1 MDEKLMQAW
10 QLFTEGQVAQA
21 KKLVSADFDLLT
33 CEDDQLL
40 NFMGYVVLSEQDYE
54 GAIQIY
60 QRLLSVAKNQPDSE
74 LEHIAWHQLAMV
86 YRESKQYEQ
95 ALKLIEKER
104 TIIDHYFVDDLLKK
118 AVNDYEQGYL
128 RLKLGDAI
136 TAKKWMENSLQEAL
150 LTDDEVAKA
159 CSYRGLG
166 EITLALKDKQK
177 SKKYFQKAYEHF
189 AKVDEKQGM
198 KEVQNFLAQ
207 LSTIIP
213 KTDN

>member
-10 QLFTEGQVAQA
+10 QLFSEGQVAQA
-21 KKLVSADFDLLT
+21 KKLVAVDFNLLT

-40 NFMGYVVLSEQDYE
+40 NFMGYVKLVEQDYE

-60 QRLLSVAKNQPDSE
+60 QRLLTVAKKQSANE

-86 YRESKQYEQ
+86 YREIKQYEQ
-95 ALKLIEKER
+95 ALILIEKER
-104 TIIDHYFVDDLLKK
+104 TIINHYFADDSLKK
-118 AVNDYEQGYL
+118 AVNDYEQGYS
-128 RLKLGDAI
+128 RLKLGDVI

-150 LTDDEVAKA
+150 LTDEEVAKA
-159 CSYRGLG
+159 WSYRGLG
-166 EITLALKDKQK
+166 EITLALKDKQQA
-177 SKKYFQKAYEHF
+177 KKYFQNAYEYF
-189 AKVDEKQGM
+189 AKVDERQGM

-207 LSTIIP
+207 LATTIP

>member
-1 MDEKLMQAW
+1 MDEKLRQAW
-10 QLFTEGQVAQA
+10 QLFSEGQVAQA
-21 KKLVSADFDLLT
+21 KKLVAADFNLLT

-40 NFMGYVVLSEQDYE
+40 NFMGYVKLVEQDYE

-60 QRLLSVAKNQPDSE
+60 QRLLTVAKKQSANE

-86 YRESKQYEQ
+86 YREIKQYEQ
-95 ALKLIEKER
+95 ALILIKKER
-104 TIIDHYFVDDLLKK
+104 TIIDHYFADDSLKK

-128 RLKLGDAI
+128 RLKLGDVI

-166 EITLALKDKQK
+166 EITLALKDKQQA
-177 SKKYFQKAYEHF
+177 KKYFQKAYEYF
-189 AKVDEKQGM
+189 AKVDERQGM

-207 LSTIIP
+207 LATTIP

>member
-1 MDEKLMQAW
+1 MDEKLRQAW
-10 QLFTEGQVAQA
+10 QLFSEGQVAQA
-21 KKLVSADFDLLT
+21 KKLVAADFNLLT

-40 NFMGYVVLSEQDYE
+40 NFMGYVKLVEQDYE

-60 QRLLSVAKNQPDSE
+60 QRLLTVAKKQSDSE

-95 ALKLIEKER
+95 ALILIEKER
-104 TIIDHYFVDDLLKK
+104 TIINHYFADDSLKK

-128 RLKLGDAI
+128 RLKLGDVI
-136 TAKKWMENSLQEAL
+136 TAKKWIENSLQEAL

-166 EITLALKDKQK
+166 EITLALKDK
-177 SKKYFQKAYEHF
+177 
-189 AKVDEKQGM
+189 
-198 KEVQNFLAQ
+198 
-207 LSTIIP
+207 
-213 KTDN
+213 

>member
-10 QLFTEGQVAQA
+10 QLFSEGQVVQA
-21 KKLVSADFDLLT
+21 KKLVAADFNLLT

-40 NFMGYVVLSEQDYE
+40 SFMGYMTLAEQDYK

-60 QRLLSVAKNQPDSE
+60 QRLLTVAKNQSSSE

-86 YRESKQYEQ
+86 YRESKQYER
-95 ALKLIEKER
+95 ALILIEKER
-104 TIIDHYFVDDLLKK
+104 TIIDHYFADDSLKK

-166 EITLALKDKQK
+166 EITLALKDKQQA
-177 SKKYFQKAYEHF
+177 KKYFQKAYEHF

-213 KTDN
+213 KTDK

>member
-1 MDEKLMQAW
+1 
-10 QLFTEGQVAQA
+10 
-21 KKLVSADFDLLT
+21 
-33 CEDDQLL
+33 
-40 NFMGYVVLSEQDYE
+40 MGYVTLVEQDYE

-60 QRLLSVAKNQPDSE
+60 QRLLTVAKNQSSSK

-86 YRESKQYEQ
+86 YRESKQYER
-95 ALKLIEKER
+95 ALILIEKER
-104 TIIDHYFVDDLLKK
+104 TIIDHYFADDSLKK

-166 EITLALKDKQK
+166 EITLALKDKQQA
-177 SKKYFQKAYEHF
+177 KKYFQKAYEYF
-189 AKVDEKQGM
+189 AKVDERQGM

-207 LSTIIP
+207 LATTIP
-213 KTDN
+213 KTDK

>member
-1 MDEKLMQAW
+1 MDEKLRQAW
-10 QLFTEGQVAQA
+10 QLFSEGQVAQA
-21 KKLVSADFDLLT
+21 KKLVAADFNLLT

-40 NFMGYVVLSEQDYE
+40 SFMGYMTLAEQDYK

-60 QRLLSVAKNQPDSE
+60 QRLLTVAKNQSSSE

-86 YRESKQYEQ
+86 YRESKQYER

-104 TIIDHYFVDDLLKK
+104 TIIDHYFADDSLKK

-166 EITLALKDKQK
+166 EITLALKDKQQA
-177 SKKYFQKAYEHF
+177 KKYFQKAYEYF
-189 AKVDEKQGM
+189 TKVDEKQGM

-213 KTDN
+213 KTDK

>member
-1 MDEKLMQAW
+1 MDEKLRQAW
-10 QLFTEGQVAQA
+10 QLFSEGQVAQA
-21 KKLVSADFDLLT
+21 KKLVAADFNLLT

-40 NFMGYVVLSEQDYE
+40 SFMGYMTLAEQDYK

-60 QRLLSVAKNQPDSE
+60 QRLLTVAKNQSSSE

-86 YRESKQYEQ
+86 YRESKQYER
-95 ALKLIEKER
+95 ALILIEKER
-104 TIIDHYFVDDLLKK
+104 TIIDHYFADDSLKK

-166 EITLALKDKQK
+166 EITLALKDKQQA
-177 SKKYFQKAYEHF
+177 KKYFQKAYEHF

-213 KTDN
+213 KTDK

>member
-1 MDEKLMQAW
+1 MTLA
-10 QLFTEGQVAQA
+10 
-21 KKLVSADFDLLT
+21 
-33 CEDDQLL
+33 
-40 NFMGYVVLSEQDYE
+40 EQDYE

-60 QRLLSVAKNQPDSE
+60 QRLLTVAKEQSANE

-86 YRESKQYEQ
+86 YRESKQYER
-95 ALKLIEKER
+95 ALILIEKER
-104 TIIDHYFVDDLLKK
+104 TIIDHYFADDSLKK

-166 EITLALKDKQK
+166 EITLALKDKQQA
-177 SKKYFQKAYEHF
+177 KKYFQKAYEYF
-189 AKVDEKQGM
+189 SKVDEKQGM

-207 LSTIIP
+207 LTTIIP
-213 KTDN
+213 KTDK

>member
-10 QLFTEGQVAQA
+10 QLFSEGQVAQA
-21 KKLVSADFDLLT
+21 KKLVAADFNLLT

-40 NFMGYVVLSEQDYE
+40 NFMGYVKLVEQDYE

-60 QRLLSVAKNQPDSE
+60 QRLLTVAKKQSANE

-86 YRESKQYEQ
+86 YREIKQYEQ
-95 ALKLIEKER
+95 ALILIEKER
-104 TIIDHYFVDDLLKK
+104 TIINHYFADDSLKK
-118 AVNDYEQGYL
+118 AVNDYEQGYS
-128 RLKLGDAI
+128 RLKLGDVI

-150 LTDDEVAKA
+150 LTDEEVAKA
-159 CSYRGLG
+159 WSYRGLG
-166 EITLALKDKQK
+166 EITLALKDKQQA
-177 SKKYFQKAYEHF
+177 KKYFQNAYEYF
-189 AKVDEKQGM
+189 AKVDERQGM

-207 LSTIIP
+207 LATTIP

>member
-1 MDEKLMQAW
+1 MDEKLRQAW
-10 QLFTEGQVAQA
+10 QLFSEGQVAQA
-21 KKLVSADFDLLT
+21 KKLVAADFNLLT

-40 NFMGYVVLSEQDYE
+40 SFMGYMTLAEQDYK

-60 QRLLSVAKNQPDSE
+60 QRLLTVAKNQSSSE

-86 YRESKQYEQ
+86 YRESKQYER

-104 TIIDHYFVDDLLKK
+104 TIIDHYFADDSLKK

-166 EITLALKDKQK
+166 EITLAQKDKQQA
-177 SKKYFQKAYEHF
+177 KKYFQKAYEHF

-207 LSTIIP
+207 LTTIIP
-213 KTDN
+213 KTDK

>member
-1 MDEKLMQAW
+1 MQAW
-10 QLFTEGQVAQA
+10 QLFSEGQVAQA
-21 KKLVSADFDLLT
+21 KKLVAADFDLLT

-40 NFMGYVVLSEQDYE
+40 IFMGYVTLAEQDYE

-60 QRLLSVAKNQPDSE
+60 QRLLTVAKEQSANE

-86 YRESKQYEQ
+86 YRESKQYER
-95 ALKLIEKER
+95 ALILIAKER
-104 TIIDHYFVDDLLKK
+104 TIIDHYFADDSLKK

-166 EITLALKDKQK
+166 EITLALKDKQQA
-177 SKKYFQKAYEHF
+177 KKYFQKAYEHF

-213 KTDN
+213 KTDK